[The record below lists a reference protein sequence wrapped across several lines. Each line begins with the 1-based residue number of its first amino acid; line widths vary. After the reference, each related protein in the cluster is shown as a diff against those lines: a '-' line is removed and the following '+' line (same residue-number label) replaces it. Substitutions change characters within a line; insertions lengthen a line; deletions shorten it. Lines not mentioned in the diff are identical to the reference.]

1 MFITLIVLVLILL
14 VQCNIFMIV
23 DANSN
28 VDDILDHHRPRRN
41 LKRLAMLWTI
51 ERSPGFYFDF
61 ALSSFVGSGAD
72 MVMFK
77 YMFQILFINN
87 ILIINY

>member
-1 MFITLIVLVLILL
+1 MFITLIVIVLILL

-28 VDDILDHHRPRRN
+28 VDDILDHRPRRN

-61 ALSSFVGSGAD
+61 ALSSFIGSGAD
-72 MVMFK
+72 MVMCLNICF
-77 YMFQILFINN
+77 FFLQILIK
-87 ILIINY
+87 

>member
-1 MFITLIVLVLILL
+1 MFITLIVIVLILL

-23 DANSN
+23 DANGN
-28 VDDILDHHRPRRN
+28 VDDILDHRPRRN

-61 ALSSFVGSGAD
+61 ALSSFIGSGAD
-72 MVMFK
+72 MVMFV
-77 YMFQILFINN
+77 FLFSF
-87 ILIINY
+87 LQKII